1 MKKRALFTVLTASLM
16 CAAAAVAFAACGDE
30 EAKTYSVTYAKST
43 LNETGAVPTDTAKYE
58 EGAEVTVKGKGEL
71 ALTDYTFSGWVYD
84 GKTYA
89 EGAKLTMPAKDVTL
103 TAKWAPVPAT
113 KYTVTFAANV
123 DDDGLTLPE
132 ALQVEAGT
140 VIDLADYPIALN
152 GYRFVSWSD
161 GTNTYAADGKLTVT
175 GNVTLTAT
183 LREEAFS
190 QTVTLSYT
198 NDEDDTNDD
207 VDFMG
212 YWYKEVEVT
221 GTEGAYYTLI
231 FEGENNPFAAYLS
244 QEDFDAMEG
253 LVEPDTSKLFK
264 MPEGGKLTLYVVGY
278 EELQPETGKDS
289 TLSGVISVLK
299 GGSGT
304 VTFLFDENY
313 PGRPIDNVVS
323 SVEIEAGGK
332 VSELPAAPEYE
343 EGYVFEGWYYV
354 TLDTSMG
361 RPRPVYVP
369 FTADTIIESDLEVY
383 AKWTYV
389 AYSNGLTGDDAET
402 VVLTKTDLGD
412 KTADKYTIT
421 LGDASV
427 FGSSAQLGYIT
438 GWSVNGTSYA
448 FGASL
453 EVNAGER
460 VTITP
465 VYLVVD
471 AADGEIS
478 AAEGTLAWTDTIAKG
493 QVVTLTGTMT
503 SKGEA
508 NNAKTVWAY
517 VYSGAT
523 PTDWFR
529 IDWAHGG
536 VSETGC
542 TVTNDIGPT
551 WGDNPQFGVFQTS
564 IKDADVTIKFDFTYA
579 NKIVVRFDV
588 IGKANPEV
596 HQTMQYTI
604 TNANDFANE
613 MKIGLGG
620 WASCTKIMTLDRHTH
635 DYNNANDKCAAD
647 NILNPYHG
655 DTSKGGAAHNYV
667 EEVCTICGKADTEHH
682 TIHRYSNYVCSICH
696 VIDTAALDAIA
707 TESAT
712 ITNDCT
718 SDVWWTGGATSAI
731 EVSGNFVVKLTFT
744 VASGKD
750 ANFFAEIGADEK
762 FIDFRFDNSE
772 LMGTMT
778 SLNAT
783 PGPYVGN
790 INVVAG
796 AKPTDWNNVSTAGDY
811 TLYIWRNGDFAG
823 LLWQYKAPDAS
834 EVTYAVSCTG
844 SGALTG
850 TAAIKLVG
858 RAYNAGTIT
867 GLKGTIPAAD

>member
-84 GKTYA
+84 GKTYT

-190 QTVTLSYT
+190 ETVTLSYT
-198 NDEDDTNDD
+198 NDENDTNDD
-207 VDFMG
+207 VDLMG

-427 FGSSAQLGYIT
+427 FESSAQLGYIT
-438 GWSVNGTSYA
+438 GWSVNGTPYA

-529 IDWAHGG
+529 IDWFHGG

-551 WGDNPQFGVFQTS
+551 WGPEGTTGDFSIFQTS

-620 WASCTKIMTLDRHTH
+620 WASCTKIMTFDRHTH
-635 DYNNANDKCAAD
+635 
-647 NILNPYHG
+647 
-655 DTSKGGAAHNYV
+655 NYV
-667 EEVCTICGKADTEHH
+667 NDLCECGQTNPVHTVHNWSNGVCTICKAICAHVGADATCSVCGATFAKSTLTVDNTNWWGSATSSDKTVDLAVGE
-682 TIHRYSNYVCSICH
+682 TLMFTAQYSNF
-696 VIDTAALDAIA
+696 TAAEWAGAII
-707 TESAT
+707 T
-712 ITNDCT
+712 IRN
-718 SDVWWTGGATSAI
+718 GATLAHQIRYIDGWEPASNNYTVAEGTTMVHNTHDNTTLPESRLQVLVFVNAEGTMRIVCNKYAKDDANMETIVATRIMEITGVSLDNLKIGISNADGSAFT
-731 EVSGNFVVKLTFT
+731 EDTVNVTKATFT
-744 VASGKD
+744 A
-750 ANFFAEIGADEK
+750 
-762 FIDFRFDNSE
+762 
-772 LMGTMT
+772 
-778 SLNAT
+778 
-783 PGPYVGN
+783 
-790 INVVAG
+790 
-796 AKPTDWNNVSTAGDY
+796 
-811 TLYIWRNGDFAG
+811 
-823 LLWQYKAPDAS
+823 
-834 EVTYAVSCTG
+834 
-844 SGALTG
+844 
-850 TAAIKLVG
+850 
-858 RAYNAGTIT
+858 
-867 GLKGTIPAAD
+867 